1 MDSGAEAILLRE
13 STAETH
19 RLQVSSGANT
29 TVMFGNGHT
38 ADTDMQ
44 TTIGRLPAIV
54 CKDADLQEDLISVN
68 PLLDAGFKLTMEGDQ
83 GILKN
88 EASGETIDV
97 TRDGARW
104 SVNLRDLAR
113 ATVPGSSPRSNQPY
127 HTVEA
132 YAIINTDP
140 KSLRERV
147 ITLHE
152 RLGHANAEA
161 MCDALS
167 GDEPSWT
174 HSDLTPAQVR
184 RVMRRHKCLICHLAK
199 RQRPPVAAP
208 SGDRRDMTP
217 GYCIS
222 GDIIPV
228 SPPAHDGSTMF
239 FLFAD
244 VCTGYMIVFTGKAK
258 DSFLEAF
265 KQAVAHLK
273 VYGHDVRCFRSD
285 AETVLKD
292 GKMGAYLKE
301 HGIVHE
307 LSTPLAHY
315 QNFVERYVQTINKFT
330 SALLHGQD
338 LLQSK
343 HWNWALF
350 HAVDCR
356 NRVPNAKSRPLS
368 PYEMITGRKTNLQ
381 KTFRFTFGDLVA
393 IHLPKETRN
402 WKFDLRW
409 DVGIYVGQPEHTVEA
424 ALVYFPFKNQLLV
437 RTDVA
442 KLEMS
447 EEAYRRY
454 YLKRPDMYGDVTSTA
469 TRVRSRLEE
478 IQFDYDHP
486 PEAETEDHDLAPE
499 AESVPPTEP
508 DETLIAESIPLMEP
522 EEVPEVLRTEVRPRI
537 RRTWDHLP
545 PRRTTRSMAQ
555 TEDEPGDHT
564 GAHPVRAY
572 SVAVKAFAARA
583 SGPTVKEA
591 LESKLRDQWII
602 AMSDEIIETMLGST
616 MTLRP
621 EEINENEDFKLIHTT
636 MQLKIKMKTDVIVD
650 KLKARLC
657 ACGNELDEVESETY
671 SPTVSSLTHSFMLQI
686 AVHDRMFIQLID
698 TKSAYLCQDYPQ
710 DVTPLYIKLPK
721 RVAEAIN
728 LNPNQTY
735 RVLKY
740 IYGLPDAGRAY
751 YDAYSS
757 HLMEN
762 GFARTDS
769 DPCLFFKIVGPR
781 RRVYVWIHVDDTLI
795 AADYLEDI
803 EDFKKMMTKRFEI
816 TVNAEADHHLGVNIT
831 KLPDGSLKLTQSKLL
846 NAIFEEC
853 EDALRSKSTRPTVPL
868 KPTREADESEP
879 YDRKQF
885 LHLLGMLNYLL
896 RSRPDIATALSYV
909 ASKSSKPSRH
919 DYGCLLDVVRYLWKT
934 RDHGL
939 VIHPGDPHQ
948 PLKLMCYVDASFMS
962 HDDSRGH
969 SGYCLSVGDLSAFYS
984 KSNKQP
990 LVATS
995 STHAE
1000 VKALYQLVTD
1010 LIYLINLSDEIG
1022 RSIDLPAVI
1031 FEDNNPTVQLAGS
1044 LSARIKRSK
1053 HFLMLINFIRHQVT
1067 LGLVEVRKVATQDNV
1082 ADVLTKPLNWGD
1094 FGPKAARLLGI
1105 PEEEFTQT

>member
-1 MDSGAEAILLRE
+1 MSAASAAQGARLDSGAEAILLRE

-19 RLQVSSGANT
+19 RLQISNGATT

-44 TTIGRLPAIV
+44 TTIGRFPAIV
-54 CKDADLQEDLISVN
+54 CKDRDLQEDLISVN

-83 GILKN
+83 GTLTN
-88 EASGETIDV
+88 EDSGTTIDV

-104 SVNLRDLAR
+104 SVSLRDLAH
-113 ATVPGSSPRSNQPY
+113 ATGDASSPDYGGSRDV
-127 HTVEA
+127 VEA
-132 YAIINTDP
+132 YAITNTES

-161 MCDALS
+161 MCDAIS
-167 GDEPSWT
+167 GDDPCWT

-184 RVMRRHKCLICHLAK
+184 RVMRRHKCLVCHLAK
-199 RQRPPVAAP
+199 RQRPPISPP
-208 SGDRRDMTP
+208 SGDRRDFPP

-244 VCTGYMIVFTGKAK
+244 VRTGYMVVFTGKAK

-265 KQAVAHLK
+265 KQAVAHFRQ
-273 VYGHDVRCFRSD
+273 YGHEVKCFRSD

-301 HGIVHE
+301 HGFTHE
-307 LSTPLAHY
+307 LSTPDAHY

-338 LLQSK
+338 VLQSK

-356 NRVPNAKSRPLS
+356 NRVPNSKSRPSS
-368 PYEMITGRKTNLQ
+368 PYEIITGRKTNLQ
-381 KTFRFTFGDLVA
+381 KTFRFAFGDLVA
-393 IHLPKETRN
+393 VHLPKEKRS

-409 DVGIYVGQPEHTVEA
+409 DIGIFVGQPENSVEA
-424 ALVYFPFKNQLLV
+424 AMVYFPFKNQLLV
-437 RTDVA
+437 RTDIA
-442 KLEMS
+442 KLDMS
-447 EEAYRRY
+447 EEAYKRF
-454 YLKRPDMYGDVTSTA
+454 YLKRYDMHGESTST
-469 TRVRSRLEE
+469 TNRVYRRLEE
-478 IQFDYDHP
+478 AQFDFDKP
-486 PEAETEDHDLAPE
+486 LSEDEDNDPAPE
-499 AESVPPTEP
+499 AVSV
-508 DETLIAESIPLMEP
+508 PLMEAD
-522 EEVPEVLRTEVRPRI
+522 EVPEALRTEVR
-537 RRTWDHLP
+537 RRLRRAWDHLP
-545 PRRTTRSMAQ
+545 PRRTTRSMVQARSELEEYVEAQ
-555 TEDEPGDHT
+555 V
-564 GAHPVRAY
+564 VRVYAA
-572 SVAVKAFAARA
+572 AVKAYAARA

-591 LESKLRDQWII
+591 LESRLRDQWIM
-602 AMSDEIIETMLGST
+602 AMVDEIIETMLNT
-616 MTLRP
+616 TKTLRP
-621 EEINENEDFKLIHTT
+621 EDIDESKEYKLIHTT
-636 MQLKIKMKTDVIVD
+636 MQLKIKMKTDTIVD

-657 ACGNELDEVESETY
+657 ACGNELEEVESETY
-671 SPTVSSLTHSFMLQI
+671 SPTVSNLTHSFMLQV
-686 AVHDRMFIQLID
+686 AVHDRMHIQLID

-721 RVAEAIN
+721 RVAEAID
-728 LNPNQTY
+728 LDPNQTY

-751 YDAYSS
+751 YDAYSN

-762 GFARTDS
+762 GFSRTVS
-769 DPCLFFKIVGPR
+769 DHCLFYKIVSPV

-795 AADYLEDI
+795 AADLLEDI
-803 EDFKKMMTKRFEI
+803 ESFKEMMTKRFEI
-816 TVNAEADHHLGVNIT
+816 TVNAEADHHLGVNIQ

-846 NAIFEEC
+846 NAVFEEC
-853 EDALRSKSTRPTVPL
+853 RDALRSKSTRPTVPL
-868 KPTREADESEP
+868 KPTREVTESEP
-879 YDRKQF
+879 YDRKNF

-896 RSRPDIATALSYV
+896 RSRPDIATALSYA
-909 ASKSSKPSRH
+909 ASKSSKPTRH
-919 DYGCLLDVVRYLWKT
+919 DYECLLDVVRYLWKT

-948 PLKLMCYVDASFMS
+948 PLKLKCYVDASFMS
-962 HDDSRGH
+962 HEDSRGH

-1000 VKALYQLVTD
+1000 VKALYQLTTD
-1010 LIYLINLSDEIG
+1010 LIFLINLSDEIG

-1031 FEDNNPTVQLAGS
+1031 FEDNNPTVQVTSS

-1067 LGLVEVRKVATQDNV
+1067 LGLVEIRKVATQDNV
-1082 ADVLTKPLNWGD
+1082 ADVLTKPLSWRE